1 MPRNGVRRFLMIE
14 LREYRPDD
22 LDEILR
28 LFHDTVHCV
37 AAADYTPAQLDAWSP
52 TEPDR
57 ESWQKSLE
65 SHTAIVAIA
74 DGAIVG
80 FGDADIDTGYLDRL
94 YVHKDFLRHGIA
106 TAICD
111 RLECQFVSQYIFT
124 HSSITA
130 RPFFERRGYS
140 VAEQRRVIRMGTELT
155 NFRMTK
161 SLLK

>member
-1 MPRNGVRRFLMIE
+1 MIE

-52 TEPDR
+52 ADPDR
-57 ESWQKSLE
+57 ESWQRSLE
-65 SHTAIVAIA
+65 SHTAVVAVA
-74 DGAIVG
+74 DGTIVG
-80 FGDADIDTGYLDRL
+80 FGDADIGTGYLDRL
-94 YVHKDFLRHGIA
+94 YVHKDFQRQGIA

-111 RLECQFVSQYIFT
+111 RLECQVVSQAIFT

-130 RPFFERRGYS
+130 RPFFECRGYS
-140 VAEQRRVIRMGTELT
+140 VVEQWLVIRRGTELT
-155 NFRMTK
+155 NFLMTK
-161 SLLK
+161 SLPK